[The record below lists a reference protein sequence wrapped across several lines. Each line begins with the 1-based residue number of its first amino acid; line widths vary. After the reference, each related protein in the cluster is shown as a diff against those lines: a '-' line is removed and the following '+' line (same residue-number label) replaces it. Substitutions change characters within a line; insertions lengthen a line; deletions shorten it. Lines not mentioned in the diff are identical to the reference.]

1 MGFGML
7 IKMESPNLQKSMAI
21 AMFGGVVVSFAPI
34 LYALSDANPLTGA
47 FFRMAYALPFLLIII
62 WFRKADDS
70 RSINTRLIALV
81 AGFAFSLDFLAY
93 HSTVDWIGTGI
104 GTLIGNSQVI
114 IVTLMSW
121 WLFGERPNLSIL
133 ISLPIVMIGLVL
145 ISGILD
151 DNPYGEHPV
160 RGVIAGVFTAIFYSL
175 FLIIYRFANRELAPA
190 VNLQF
195 DSTAGCA
202 FGLIILSF
210 LPLQSIHVDPIDF
223 EPNLPTHGWL
233 LMLAILS
240 QVIGWLAIAHSLP
253 RLPAA
258 YTSFAILLQPTLTI
272 VWGIILLSEAPSIQQ
287 AIGMILILGSIIG
300 VTVYGSVDSSKD
312 SENTKAL

>member
-1 MGFGML
+1 MG
-7 IKMESPNLQKSMAI
+7 I

-47 FFRMAYALPFLLIII
+47 FFRMAYAIPFLLLII
-62 WFRKADDS
+62 WFRKAKDS
-70 RSINTRLIALV
+70 RTTSTRLIAV
-81 AGFAFSLDFLAY
+81 IAGFAFSLDFLAY

-145 ISGILD
+145 ISGVLD
-151 DNPYGEHPV
+151 DDPYGEYPI
-160 RGVIAGVFTAIFYSL
+160 RGVVAGVFTAIFYSA

-195 DSTAGCA
+195 DSTVGCA
-202 FGLIILSF
+202 IGLLILSF
-210 LPLQSIHVDPIDF
+210 LPLQSIYVEPIDF
-223 EPNLPTHGWL
+223 EPKFPTHGWL
-233 LMLAILS
+233 LALAFLS
-240 QVIGWLAIAHSLP
+240 QVTGWLAIAYSLP

-258 YTSFAILLQPTLTI
+258 YTSFAILLQPTFTI
-272 VWGIILLSEAPSIQQ
+272 IWGIILLSESPSVQQ
-287 AIGMILILGSIIG
+287 AIGMFLILSSIIS
-300 VTVYGSVDSSKD
+300 VTTSGTVKD
-312 SENTKAL
+312 GEK

>member
-1 MGFGML
+1 MGS
-7 IKMESPNLQKSMAI
+7 ENLQKSMAI

-47 FFRMAYALPFLLIII
+47 FFRMVYALPFLLIII
-62 WFRKADDS
+62 LFRKAEDT
-70 RSINTRLIALV
+70 RSVNTRLIALV

-133 ISLPIVMIGLVL
+133 ISLPIVMVGLVL
-145 ISGILD
+145 ISGVLD
-151 DNPYGEHPV
+151 DNPYGEYPV
-160 RGVIAGVFTAIFYSL
+160 RGVIAGVFTAIFYSA

-202 FGLIILSF
+202 LGLLILSF
-210 LPLQSIHVDPIDF
+210 LPLKSIYVEPIDF
-223 EPNLPTHGWL
+223 EPKFPTHGWL
-233 LMLAILS
+233 LALAILS
-240 QVIGWLAIAHSLP
+240 QVMGWLAIAHSLP

-258 YTSFAILLQPTLTI
+258 YTSFAILLQPTFTI
-272 VWGIILLSEAPSIQQ
+272 IWGILLLAESPSLQQ
-287 AIGMILILGSIIG
+287 AIGMFLILGSIVA
-300 VTVYGSVDSSKD
+300 VTTNGAV
-312 SENTKAL
+312 ENNES

>member
-1 MGFGML
+1 MQ
-7 IKMESPNLQKSMAI
+7 KRMESSSLQKTMGI

-47 FFRMAYALPFLLIII
+47 FFRMAYAIPFLLLII
-62 WFRKADDS
+62 WFRKAKDP
-70 RSINTRLIALV
+70 RTTNTRLIAII

-145 ISGILD
+145 ISGVLD
-151 DNPYGEHPV
+151 DDPYGEYPV
-160 RGVIAGVFTAIFYSL
+160 RGVVAGVFTAIFYSA
-175 FLIIYRFANRELAPA
+175 FLIIYRFANKELAPA

-195 DSTAGCA
+195 DSTVGCA
-202 FGLIILSF
+202 IGLLILSF
-210 LPLQSIHVDPIDF
+210 LPLQSIYVEPIDF
-223 EPNLPTHGWL
+223 EPKFPTHGWL
-233 LMLAILS
+233 LALAFLS
-240 QVIGWLAIAHSLP
+240 QVTGWLAIAYSLP

-258 YTSFAILLQPTLTI
+258 YTSFAILLQPTFTI
-272 VWGIILLSEAPSIQQ
+272 IWGIILLSESPSMQQ
-287 AIGMILILGSIIG
+287 AIGMFLILGSIIVVNTSG
-300 VTVYGSVDSSKD
+300 TVKD
-312 SENTKAL
+312 GEK

>member
-1 MGFGML
+1 M
-7 IKMESPNLQKSMAI
+7 QKSMELSSLQKTMGI

-47 FFRMAYALPFLLIII
+47 FFRMAYAIPFLLLII
-62 WFRKADDS
+62 WFRKAKDP
-70 RSINTRLIALV
+70 RTINTRLIAV
-81 AGFAFSLDFLAY
+81 IAGFAFSLDFLAY

-145 ISGILD
+145 ISGVLD
-151 DNPYGEHPV
+151 DDPYGEYPV
-160 RGVIAGVFTAIFYSL
+160 RGVVAGVFTAIFYSA

-195 DSTAGCA
+195 DSTVGCA
-202 FGLIILSF
+202 IGLLILSF
-210 LPLQSIHVDPIDF
+210 LPLQSIYVEPIDF
-223 EPNLPTHGWL
+223 EPKFPTHGWL
-233 LMLAILS
+233 LALAFLS
-240 QVIGWLAIAHSLP
+240 QVTGWLAIAYSLP

-258 YTSFAILLQPTLTI
+258 YTSFAILLQPTFTI
-272 VWGIILLSEAPSIQQ
+272 IWGIILLSESPSMQQ
-287 AIGMILILGSIIG
+287 AIGMFLILGSIIAVNTSG
-300 VTVYGSVDSSKD
+300 NVKD
-312 SENTKAL
+312 GE

>member
-1 MGFGML
+1 
-7 IKMESPNLQKSMAI
+7 MAI

-47 FFRMAYALPFLLIII
+47 FFRMIYALPFLLIII
-62 WFRKADDS
+62 FFRKAEDT
-70 RSINTRLIALV
+70 RSVNTRLIALV

-133 ISLPIVMIGLVL
+133 ISLPIVMVGLVL
-145 ISGILD
+145 ISGVLD
-151 DNPYGEHPV
+151 DNPYGEYPV
-160 RGVIAGVFTAIFYSL
+160 RGVIAGVFTAIFYSA

-202 FGLIILSF
+202 LGLLILSF
-210 LPLQSIHVDPIDF
+210 LPLQSIYVEPIDF
-223 EPNLPTHGWL
+223 EPKFPTHGWL
-233 LMLAILS
+233 LALAILS
-240 QVIGWLAIAHSLP
+240 QVMGWLAIAHSLP

-258 YTSFAILLQPTLTI
+258 YTSFAILLQPTFTI
-272 VWGIILLSEAPSIQQ
+272 IWGILLLSESPSLQQ
-287 AIGMILILGSIIG
+287 AIGMFLILGSIVA
-300 VTVYGSVDSSKD
+300 VTTNGAV
-312 SENTKAL
+312 ENDEN

>member
-1 MGFGML
+1 
-7 IKMESPNLQKSMAI
+7 MAI

-47 FFRMAYALPFLLIII
+47 FFRMVYALPFLLIII
-62 WFRKADDS
+62 LFRKAEDK

-133 ISLPIVMIGLVL
+133 ISLPIVMVGLVL
-145 ISGILD
+145 ISGVLD
-151 DNPYGEHPV
+151 DDPYGEYPV
-160 RGVIAGVFTAIFYSL
+160 RGVIAGVFTAIFYSA

-202 FGLIILSF
+202 LGLLILSF
-210 LPLQSIHVDPIDF
+210 LPLKSIYVEPIDF
-223 EPNLPTHGWL
+223 EPKFPTHGWL
-233 LMLAILS
+233 LALAILS
-240 QVIGWLAIAHSLP
+240 QVMGWLAIAHSLP

-258 YTSFAILLQPTLTI
+258 YTSFAILLQPTFTI
-272 VWGIILLSEAPSIQQ
+272 IWGILLLAESPSLQQ
-287 AIGMILILGSIIG
+287 AIGMFLILGSIVA
-300 VTVYGSVDSSKD
+300 VTTNGAV
-312 SENTKAL
+312 ENNES

>member
-1 MGFGML
+1 MG
-7 IKMESPNLQKSMAI
+7 I

-47 FFRMAYALPFLLIII
+47 FFRMAYAIPFLLLII
-62 WFRKADDS
+62 WFRKAKDP
-70 RSINTRLIALV
+70 RTTNTRLIAV
-81 AGFAFSLDFLAY
+81 IAGFAFSLDFLAY

-145 ISGILD
+145 ISGVLD
-151 DNPYGEHPV
+151 DDPYGEYPV
-160 RGVIAGVFTAIFYSL
+160 RGVVAGVFTAIFYSA

-195 DSTAGCA
+195 DSTVGCA
-202 FGLIILSF
+202 IGLLILSF
-210 LPLQSIHVDPIDF
+210 LPLQSIYVEPIDF
-223 EPNLPTHGWL
+223 EPKFPTHGWL
-233 LMLAILS
+233 LALAFLS
-240 QVIGWLAIAHSLP
+240 QVTGWLAIAYSLP

-258 YTSFAILLQPTLTI
+258 YTSFAILLQPTFTI
-272 VWGIILLSEAPSIQQ
+272 IWGIILLSESPSMQQ
-287 AIGMILILGSIIG
+287 AIGMFLILGSIIVVNTSG
-300 VTVYGSVDSSKD
+300 TVKD
-312 SENTKAL
+312 GEK

>member
-1 MGFGML
+1 
-7 IKMESPNLQKSMAI
+7 MESANLQKPMGI

-47 FFRMAYALPFLLIII
+47 FFRMAYAIPFLLLII
-62 WFRKADDS
+62 WFRKAKDS
-70 RSINTRLIALV
+70 RTINTRLIAV
-81 AGFAFSLDFLAY
+81 IAGFAFSLDFLAY

-145 ISGILD
+145 ISGVLD
-151 DNPYGEHPV
+151 DDPYGEYPV
-160 RGVIAGVFTAIFYSL
+160 RGVVAGVFTAIFYSA

-195 DSTAGCA
+195 DSTVGCA
-202 FGLIILSF
+202 IGLLILSF
-210 LPLQSIHVDPIDF
+210 LPLQSIYVEPIDF
-223 EPNLPTHGWL
+223 EFKFPTHGWL
-233 LMLAILS
+233 LALAFLS
-240 QVIGWLAIAHSLP
+240 QVTGWLAIAYSLP

-258 YTSFAILLQPTLTI
+258 YTSFAILLQPTFTI
-272 VWGIILLSEAPSIQQ
+272 IWGIILLSESPSIQQ
-287 AIGMILILGSIIG
+287 AIGMFLILGSIIA
-300 VTVYGSVDSSKD
+300 VTTSGTVKD
-312 SENTKAL
+312 GEK

>member
-1 MGFGML
+1 
-7 IKMESPNLQKSMAI
+7 MESENLQKPMAI

-34 LYALSDANPLTGA
+34 LYAISNANPLTGA
-47 FFRMAYALPFLLIII
+47 FFRMIYALPFLFLLM
-62 WFRKADDS
+62 FFTKEEDS
-70 RSINTRLIALV
+70 RSINTRLIAV
-81 AGFAFSLDFLAY
+81 IAGFAFALDFLAY

-121 WLFGERPNLSIL
+121 WLFGERPNISIL
-133 ISLPIVMIGLVL
+133 ISLPIVMIGLLL

-151 DNPYGEHPV
+151 DNPYGEYPV

-202 FGLIILSF
+202 VGLLFLSF
-210 LPLQSIHVDPIDF
+210 LPLESIHVYPIDF
-223 EPNLPTHGWL
+223 QLSFPSHGWL
-233 LMLAILS
+233 LALAILS
-240 QVIGWLAIAHSLP
+240 QVIGWLAIAYSLP

-258 YTSFAILLQPTLTI
+258 YTSFAILLQPTWTI
-272 VWGIILLSEAPSIQQ
+272 VWGIILLSESPSLQQ
-287 AIGMILILGSIIG
+287 AVGMVLILGSIIG
-300 VTVYGSVDSSKD
+300 VTVYGSVDNSKD
-312 SENTKAL
+312 SDNAKAL

>member
-1 MGFGML
+1 M
-7 IKMESPNLQKSMAI
+7 QKSMESSSLQKTMSI

-47 FFRMAYALPFLLIII
+47 FFRMAYAIPFLLLII
-62 WFRKADDS
+62 WYRKAKDP
-70 RSINTRLIALV
+70 RTTNTRLIAV
-81 AGFAFSLDFLAY
+81 IAGFAFSLDFLAY

-145 ISGILD
+145 ISGVLD
-151 DNPYGEHPV
+151 DDPYGEYPV
-160 RGVIAGVFTAIFYSL
+160 RGVVAGVFTAIFYSA

-195 DSTAGCA
+195 DSTVGCA
-202 FGLIILSF
+202 IGLLILSF
-210 LPLQSIHVDPIDF
+210 LPLQSIYVEPIDF
-223 EPNLPTHGWL
+223 EPKFPTHGWL
-233 LMLAILS
+233 LALAFLS
-240 QVIGWLAIAHSLP
+240 QVTGWLAIAYSLP

-258 YTSFAILLQPTLTI
+258 YTSFAILLQPTFTI
-272 VWGIILLSEAPSIQQ
+272 IWGIILLSESPSMQQ
-287 AIGMILILGSIIG
+287 AIGMFLILGSIIVVNTSG
-300 VTVYGSVDSSKD
+300 TVKD
-312 SENTKAL
+312 GEK

>member
-1 MGFGML
+1 MGFEML
-7 IKMESPNLQKSMAI
+7 TKMESPNLQKSMAI

-47 FFRMAYALPFLLIII
+47 FFRMAYALPFLLLII

-70 RSINTRLIALV
+70 RSNNTRLIAV
-81 AGFAFSLDFLAY
+81 IAGFAFSLDFLAY

-151 DNPYGEHPV
+151 DQPYGEHPV
-160 RGVIAGVFTAIFYSL
+160 RGVIAGVFTAIFYSA

-195 DSTAGCA
+195 DSTLGCA
-202 FGLIILSF
+202 IGLVILSF
-210 LPLQSIHVDPIDF
+210 LPLQSIYVDPIDF

-272 VWGIILLSEAPSIQQ
+272 VWGILLLSESPSLQQ
-287 AIGMILILGSIIG
+287 GIGMFLILGSIIA
-300 VTVYGSVDSSKD
+300 VTVNGSV
-312 SENTKAL
+312 END

>member
-1 MGFGML
+1 
-7 IKMESPNLQKSMAI
+7 
-21 AMFGGVVVSFAPI
+21 MFGGVVVSFAPI

-47 FFRMAYALPFLLIII
+47 FFRMAYAIPFLLLII
-62 WFRKADDS
+62 WFRKDKDS
-70 RSINTRLIALV
+70 RSINTRLIAV
-81 AGFAFSLDFLAY
+81 IAGFAFSLDFLAY

-145 ISGILD
+145 ISGVLD
-151 DNPYGEHPV
+151 DDPYGEYPV
-160 RGVIAGVFTAIFYSL
+160 RGVIAGVFTAIFYSA

-195 DSTAGCA
+195 DSTVGCA
-202 FGLIILSF
+202 IGLLILSF
-210 LPLQSIHVDPIDF
+210 LPLQSIYVEPIDF
-223 EPNLPTHGWL
+223 EPKFPTHGWL
-233 LMLAILS
+233 LALALLS
-240 QVIGWLAIAHSLP
+240 QVMGWLAIAYSLP

-258 YTSFAILLQPTLTI
+258 YTSFAILLQPTFTI
-272 VWGIILLSEAPSIQQ
+272 IWGILLLSESPSMHQV
-287 AIGMILILGSIIG
+287 IGMFLILGSIVA
-300 VTVYGSVDSSKD
+300 VTTSGN
-312 SENTKAL
+312 SEDGEK

>member
-1 MGFGML
+1 MGS
-7 IKMESPNLQKSMAI
+7 ENLQRLMAI

-47 FFRMAYALPFLLIII
+47 FFRMVYALPFLLIII
-62 WFRKADDS
+62 LFRKAEDT
-70 RSINTRLIALV
+70 RSVNTRLIALV

-121 WLFGERPNLSIL
+121 RLFGERPNLSIL
-133 ISLPIVMIGLVL
+133 ISLPIVMVGLVL
-145 ISGILD
+145 ISGVLD
-151 DNPYGEHPV
+151 DDPYGEYPV
-160 RGVIAGVFTAIFYSL
+160 RGVIAGVFTAIFYSA

-202 FGLIILSF
+202 LGLLILSF
-210 LPLQSIHVDPIDF
+210 LPLKSIFVEPIDF
-223 EPNLPTHGWL
+223 EPKFPTHGWL
-233 LMLAILS
+233 LALAILS
-240 QVIGWLAIAHSLP
+240 QVMGWLAIAHSLP

-258 YTSFAILLQPTLTI
+258 YTSFAILLQPTFTI
-272 VWGIILLSEAPSIQQ
+272 IWGILLLAESPSLQQ
-287 AIGMILILGSIIG
+287 AIGMFLILGSIVA
-300 VTVYGSVDSSKD
+300 VTTNGAV
-312 SENTKAL
+312 ENDGN

>member
-1 MGFGML
+1 MGS
-7 IKMESPNLQKSMAI
+7 ENLQRSMAI

-47 FFRMAYALPFLLIII
+47 FFRMVYALPFLLIII
-62 WFRKADDS
+62 LFRKAEDT
-70 RSINTRLIALV
+70 RSVNTRLIALV

-133 ISLPIVMIGLVL
+133 ISLPIVMVGLVL
-145 ISGILD
+145 ISGVLD
-151 DNPYGEHPV
+151 DDPYGEYPV
-160 RGVIAGVFTAIFYSL
+160 RGVIAGVFTAIFYSA

-202 FGLIILSF
+202 LGLLILSF
-210 LPLQSIHVDPIDF
+210 LPLKSIYVEPIDF
-223 EPNLPTHGWL
+223 EPKFPTHGWL
-233 LMLAILS
+233 LALAILS
-240 QVIGWLAIAHSLP
+240 QVMGWLAIAHSLP

-258 YTSFAILLQPTLTI
+258 YTSFAILLQPTFTI
-272 VWGIILLSEAPSIQQ
+272 IWVILLLAESPSLQQ
-287 AIGMILILGSIIG
+287 SIVMFLILCSIVA
-300 VTVYGSVDSSKD
+300 VTTNGAV
-312 SENTKAL
+312 ENNES

>member
-1 MGFGML
+1 MGS
-7 IKMESPNLQKSMAI
+7 ENLQRSMAI

-47 FFRMAYALPFLLIII
+47 FFRMVYALPFLLIII
-62 WFRKADDS
+62 LFRKAEDT
-70 RSINTRLIALV
+70 RSVNTRLIALV

-133 ISLPIVMIGLVL
+133 ISLPIVMVGLVL
-145 ISGILD
+145 ISGVLD
-151 DNPYGEHPV
+151 DDPYGEYPV
-160 RGVIAGVFTAIFYSL
+160 RGVIAGVFTAIFYSA

-202 FGLIILSF
+202 LGLLILSF
-210 LPLQSIHVDPIDF
+210 LPLKSIYVEPIDF
-223 EPNLPTHGWL
+223 EPKFPTHGWL
-233 LMLAILS
+233 LALAILS
-240 QVIGWLAIAHSLP
+240 QVMGWLAIAHSLP

-258 YTSFAILLQPTLTI
+258 YTSFAILLQPTFTI
-272 VWGIILLSEAPSIQQ
+272 IWGILLLAESPSLQQ
-287 AIGMILILGSIIG
+287 AIGMFLILGSIVA
-300 VTVYGSVDSSKD
+300 VTTNGAV
-312 SENTKAL
+312 ENDGN

>member
-1 MGFGML
+1 
-7 IKMESPNLQKSMAI
+7 MESKNLQNSMAI

-34 LYALSDANPLTGA
+34 LYAISDANPLTGA
-47 FFRMAYALPFLLIII
+47 FFRMVYALPFLLLII

-70 RSINTRLIALV
+70 RSTNTKLIAYL
-81 AGFAFSLDFLAY
+81 AGFAFALDFLAY

-133 ISLPIVMIGLVL
+133 ISLPLVMLGLIL
-145 ISGILD
+145 ISGVLD

-160 RGVIAGVFTAIFYSL
+160 RGVVGGVFTAIFYSA

-195 DSTAGCA
+195 DSTLSCA
-202 FGLIILSF
+202 ITLFFLSF
-210 LPLQSIHVDPIDF
+210 LPLKSIYVESIDF
-223 EPNLPTHGWL
+223 DISFPTHGWL

-240 QVIGWLAIAHSLP
+240 QVVGWLAIAHSLP

-258 YTSFAILLQPTLTI
+258 YTSFAILLQPSLTI
-272 VWGIILLSEAPSIQQ
+272 VWGIILLSESPSLQQ
-287 AIGMILILGSIIG
+287 AIGMLLILGSIIT
-300 VTVYGSVDSSKD
+300 VTVKGSV
-312 SENTKAL
+312 ENNQ